1 MFGLW
6 TNIQLLLD
14 YGPHFIW
21 FLVQLANNGWQ
32 SSYGWSYD
40 LKPAIS
46 GKLSTLFLDS
56 PPSPIGQIDRMQI
69 QKNSGNE
76 DEEQES
82 DGCRTLTD
90 PSQGG
95 KELE

>member
-32 SSYGWSYD
+32 SSYGWSND
-40 LKPAIS
+40 LKPAVS
-46 GKLSTLFLDS
+46 GKLSTLLLMVLHTMYCVTF
-56 PPSPIGQIDRMQI
+56 
-69 QKNSGNE
+69 
-76 DEEQES
+76 EEIKMFYLKLYF
-82 DGCRTLTD
+82 GPRYFA
-90 PSQGG
+90 
-95 KELE
+95 